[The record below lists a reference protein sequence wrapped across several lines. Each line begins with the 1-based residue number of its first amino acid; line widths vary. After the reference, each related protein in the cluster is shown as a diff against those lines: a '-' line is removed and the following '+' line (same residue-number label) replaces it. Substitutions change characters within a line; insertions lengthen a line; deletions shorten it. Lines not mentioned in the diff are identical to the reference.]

1 MKKKKQ
7 RPARRRKKSIDTN
20 RVKNALEGLGGLVR
34 GALGKGPAL
43 NPDNHVDDL
52 RNAVEELQSAVADF
66 KREIKRR
73 MLADKLTVPRKN
85 KPYLVLLPG
94 RHAGSQNPDDYEVNA
109 EYMKKVRQRRKYVM

>member
-1 MKKKKQ
+1 MKK
-7 RPARRRKKSIDTN
+7 RKRSKPRSRKRKIETRD
-20 RVKNALEGLGGLVR
+20 VKHALDRLGGVVR

-52 RNAVEELQSAVADF
+52 RTAVEELQSAVADF

-73 MLADKLTVPRKN
+73 MLADKLTVPRKD

-94 RHAGSQNPDDYEVNA
+94 RPAGSQNA